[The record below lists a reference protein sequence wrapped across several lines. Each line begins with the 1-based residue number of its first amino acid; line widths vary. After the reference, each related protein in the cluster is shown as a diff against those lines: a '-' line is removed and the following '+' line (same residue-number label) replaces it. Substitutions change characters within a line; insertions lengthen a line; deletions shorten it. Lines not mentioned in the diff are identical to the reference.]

1 MFLKHE
7 KSSMRSR
14 ESRSR
19 SPKPPSRAK
28 SSSRPSSAIPSKS
41 VSWDDMIVILE
52 FCMVIGANPACSSGA
67 PVELSWKA
75 HSRNKRN
82 MNMYECC
89 RQQDRCSTKKE
100 MVLSR
105 DRRTEILLNA
115 GHTEE
120 EIAKVTFR
128 NKKLRQLRK
137 ETLASQGEELLAF
150 ALDERANERE
160 LSVKAIR
167 ERATALAAVKG
178 LIKSVS
184 AATSEGMRKVLSV
197 PGMSLLRPR
206 SGTGLSSG
214 NNLRSG
220 SNHGNSSSS
229 SKRNATFNMDAK
241 GSGYKNTTHN
251 MFLLST

>member
-1 MFLKHE
+1 
-7 KSSMRSR
+7 
-14 ESRSR
+14 
-19 SPKPPSRAK
+19 
-28 SSSRPSSAIPSKS
+28 
-41 VSWDDMIVILE
+41 MIVIIE
-52 FCMVIGANPACSSGA
+52 FYMVIGANPACSSGA
-67 PVELSWKA
+67 PVELSWKP

-82 MNMYECC
+82 LNMYECC
-89 RQQDRCSTKKE
+89 RTQDRRSTKRE

-120 EIAKVTFR
+120 EISKVTAR

-197 PGMSLLRPR
+197 PGLLSRGNAR
-206 SGTGLSSG
+206 SSGNKLSSG
-214 NNLRSG
+214 TNLRSG
-220 SNHGNSSSS
+220 SSNHDNYSKGN
-229 SKRNATFNMDAK
+229 AIFTTMDVK
-241 GSGYKNTTHN
+241 GSGYKNTTQN
-251 MFLLST
+251 MFLLSA